1 MPDPRPVTIANTS
14 PLQYLHQ
21 CGLTDLLVK
30 LYDEILVPPAVV
42 QELAAGRALGF
53 DLPDPTT
60 FPWVRIVRPQSMAI
74 LPAVSDLGP
83 GEREA
88 LALAAE
94 TPGAILIIDDG
105 LARRYA
111 GHLGVRF
118 TGTAG
123 VLVKAKQQGFLDAVA
138 PVLDR
143 LAALRFRLD
152 AQTRAAVLRLAGEE
166 LP

>member
-1 MPDPRPVTIANTS
+1 
-14 PLQYLHQ
+14 
-21 CGLTDLLVK
+21 VK
-30 LYDEILVPPAVV
+30 LYEEIQVLPAVV
-42 QELAAGRALGF
+42 QELADGRALGF
-53 DLPDPTT
+53 DLPDLTVL
-60 FPWVRIVRPQSMAI
+60 PWVRIVRPQSMAI

-88 LALAAE
+88 LALAEE

-111 GHLGVRF
+111 GHLRLRF

-123 VLVKAKQQGFLDAVA
+123 VLVKAKRQGFLKAIA

-152 AQTRAAVLRLAGEE
+152 VQTRSAVLRLAGEE
-166 LP
+166 MP

>member
-1 MPDPRPVTIANTS
+1 MPDQRPVAIANTS

-21 CGLTDLLVK
+21 CGLTDLLAK
-30 LYDEILVPPAVV
+30 LYQEVLVPPAVI

-53 DLPDPTT
+53 DLPDPAGLS
-60 FPWVRIVRPQSMAI
+60 WVRVVRPQSMAI
-74 LPAVSDLGP
+74 LPVVSDLGA

-88 LALAAE
+88 LALEAE

-111 GHLGVRF
+111 DVLRVRF

-123 VLVKAKQQGFLDAVA
+123 VLARAKREGLLDAVA

-152 AQTRAAVLRLAGEE
+152 AQTRAAVLRQVGEE
-166 LP
+166 KP

>member
-1 MPDPRPVTIANTS
+1 
-14 PLQYLHQ
+14 
-21 CGLTDLLVK
+21 
-30 LYDEILVPPAVV
+30 
-42 QELAAGRALGF
+42 
-53 DLPDPTT
+53 
-60 FPWVRIVRPQSMAI
+60 MAI
-74 LPAVSDLGP
+74 LPVVSDLGA

-111 GHLGVRF
+111 DVLRVRF

-123 VLVKAKQQGFLDAVA
+123 VLARAKREGLLDAVA
-138 PVLDR
+138 PVFDR

-152 AQTRAAVLRLAGEE
+152 AQTRAAVLRQVGEE
-166 LP
+166 KP

>member
-1 MPDPRPVTIANTS
+1 
-14 PLQYLHQ
+14 
-21 CGLTDLLVK
+21 
-30 LYDEILVPPAVV
+30 
-42 QELAAGRALGF
+42 
-53 DLPDPTT
+53 
-60 FPWVRIVRPQSMAI
+60 MAI
-74 LPAVSDLGP
+74 LPVVSDLGP

-111 GHLGVRF
+111 DVLRVRF

-123 VLVKAKQQGFLDAVA
+123 VLARAKREGLLDAVA
-138 PVLDR
+138 SVLDR

-152 AQTRAAVLRLAGEE
+152 AQTRAAVLRQVGEE
-166 LP
+166 KP